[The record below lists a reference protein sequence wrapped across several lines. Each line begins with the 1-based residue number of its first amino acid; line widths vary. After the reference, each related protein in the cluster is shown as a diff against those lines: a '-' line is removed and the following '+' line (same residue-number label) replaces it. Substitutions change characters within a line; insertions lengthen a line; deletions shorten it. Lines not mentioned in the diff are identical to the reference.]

1 MTATP
6 HFVFDAE
13 SRLLPCSCPDPA
25 CPICIDSID
34 HEANVNA
41 VIELLYRARYTTRAD
56 VAPLVTTGEPVVSAV
71 AGEP

>member
-25 CPICIDSID
+25 CPICIAAVVGQ
-34 HEANVNA
+34 ANVNA
-41 VIELLYRARYTTRAD
+41 AAELLYRARYTTRAD